1 MKTNLSL
8 LGIATLAGLMP
19 LVGVAAD
26 AQRGNT
32 LHDSRC
38 TACHD
43 SSVYT
48 RPDHKIR
55 SLDALRAQ
63 VTRCSQAAG
72 ANWNSNDISD
82 VVEYLDQTYYHF
94 GHSGT

>member
-1 MKTNLSL
+1 MRTSFSL
-8 LGIATLAGLMP
+8 LGIAALAGLAP

-26 AQRGNT
+26 AKHGKT

-38 TACHD
+38 TSCHD

-55 SLDALRAQ
+55 SLDALRHQ

-72 ANWNSNDISD
+72 ANWSASDISD
-82 VVEYLDQTYYHF
+82 VVQYLDQSYYRF
-94 GHSGT
+94 KRPST

>member
-1 MKTNLSL
+1 MKTHLSL
-8 LGIATLAGLMP
+8 LGITTLVSLTP
-19 LVGVAAD
+19 LGGVSAD
-26 AQRGNT
+26 ALRGKT

-38 TACHD
+38 TSCHD

-63 VTRCSQAAG
+63 VSRCSQAAG
-72 ANWNSNDISD
+72 ANWSGNEISD
-82 VVEYLDQTYYHF
+82 VVEYLDQNYYRF
-94 GHSGT
+94 GQPGT